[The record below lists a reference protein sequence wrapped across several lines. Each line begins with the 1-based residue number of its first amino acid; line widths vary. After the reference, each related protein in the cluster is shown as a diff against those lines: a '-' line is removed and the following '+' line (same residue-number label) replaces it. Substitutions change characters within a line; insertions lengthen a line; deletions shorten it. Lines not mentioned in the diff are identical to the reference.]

1 MNNINVQEKIEKYQE
16 DKRNTVTTTQLRYF
30 YLMQ

>member
-16 DKRNTVTTTQLRYF
+16 DKKKYSDNNTIEIAII
-30 YLMQ
+30 